1 MIFNENRNTI
11 KVLEYVSLS
20 TLRQRRPLD
29 LTALSLEENGSTSAY
44 MTFSIELCSD
54 SNCFLFGNI

>member
-1 MIFNENRNTI
+1 
-11 KVLEYVSLS
+11 LS

-44 MTFSIELCSD
+44 MTFSRELCSD
-54 SNCFLFGNI
+54 SNCSLFGNI